1 MKIKKSLLVI
11 ILAILSVFLAAGVGQ
26 ALDEGN
32 TSTTEQKNGQV
43 DKQLLQEQMSDLD
56 LSKMESY
63 ISEINRQTDGVMPKL
78 DLKSLITNGA
88 TGKMDIS
95 VTTALEG
102 MLKYLFKEV
111 VADFKLLMQ
120 LLVLALACAVLDNL
134 QNAFEET
141 TTGKIA
147 HAVVYLVL
155 ITIAISSFTL
165 ALNTAKDAINNM
177 VDFMYA
183 LLPIL
188 ITLLAAL
195 GNITSASIFHPLSL
209 AVVGVA
215 STVIKN
221 IIFPLIFLS
230 VVVGLVGN
238 VTDKFKVNKL
248 AGFIKSIGLFLMGLL
263 FTVFVGFLSIQG
275 IGGSVADGVAL
286 RTVKYATGAFIP
298 VVGKMFSDALDA
310 VVGTS
315 LVLKNA
321 IGVVGIVIIFLLALF
336 PVLKLMAIM
345 LIYRFTAAVAQPVVD
360 DKIVRCLEQMANGIS
375 LVFAAVAA
383 VSLTFFFVITVIV
396 GAGNISMMMR

>member
-1 MKIKKSLLVI
+1 MKKKKIALVI
-11 ILAILSVFLAAGVGQ
+11 IVAILGVFLVTGVVQ
-26 ALDEGN
+26 ALGEEN
-32 TSTTEQKNGQV
+32 PAQNQQSNGQT
-43 DKQLLQEQMSDLD
+43 DSQLVQEQMADIDLN
-56 LSKMESY
+56 KMESF
-63 ISEINRQTDGVMPKL
+63 INEINRQTEGVMPKL

-88 TGKMDIS
+88 TGKMDLS
-95 VTTALEG
+95 LTTALSG

-134 QNAFEET
+134 QGAFEES

-147 HAVVYLVL
+147 HAVIYLVL
-155 ITIAISSFTL
+155 ITIAISSFIL
-165 ALNTAKDAINNM
+165 ALNTGKDAINNM

-183 LLPIL
+183 LVPIL

-195 GNITSASIFHPLSL
+195 GNVTSATIFHPLSF

-248 AGFIKSIGLFLMGLL
+248 AGFIRSIGIFLMGLL
-263 FTVFVGFLSIQG
+263 FTVFVGFLGIQG
-275 IGGSVADGVAL
+275 IGGSVADGVAM

-315 LVLKNA
+315 LILKNA
-321 IGVVGIVIIFLLALF
+321 IGVVGIIIIFLLALF
-336 PVLKLMAIM
+336 PALKLLAIM

-360 DKIVRCLEQMANGIS
+360 DKIVRCLEQMASGIS
-375 LVFAAVAA
+375 LVFATVAA

-396 GAGNISMMMR
+396 GAGNISVMMR